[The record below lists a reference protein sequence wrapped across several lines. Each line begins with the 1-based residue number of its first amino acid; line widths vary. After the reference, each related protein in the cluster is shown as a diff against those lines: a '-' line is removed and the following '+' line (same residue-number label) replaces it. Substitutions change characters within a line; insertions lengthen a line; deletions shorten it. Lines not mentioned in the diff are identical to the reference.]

1 MHRRAPLRARAG
13 DRVMALA
20 DADADAMTLYE
31 VLGVDASASA
41 QEIKTAY
48 RKIALRSHPDRIA
61 RDGSLSEREKALKRD
76 AFERAQRAHETLV
89 DDVARARY
97 DARCELNGSKRD
109 DVLVNVTFAEC
120 ATGATKL
127 AMVPYKLVCGV
138 CNGVGMACPMCSAC
152 GGSGCAS
159 CGSKGFGAAETCRK
173 CGGDGV
179 RDDFFHGRVMIP
191 PGVENGARLPI
202 IGRSQHVRV
211 RILPSK
217 TFSRD
222 GLNVTSTLRLTAA
235 EAREGGF
242 FEVETV
248 HGKET
253 TYFDEETKSGDTK
266 SLAGKGITQGKK
278 TGDHVVVVEVE
289 REPSPEPEIR
299 EHEDDEREV
308 EDDEPATKRQKES
321 DESADGSE
329 PASAPEL
336 SDLERLLAEKKA
348 KLLAQLEAAA
358 SKPTS

>member
-1 MHRRAPLRARAG
+1 
-13 DRVMALA
+13 
-20 DADADAMTLYE
+20 MTLYD
-31 VLGVDASASA
+31 VLGVSASA
-41 QEIKTAY
+41 TTREIAAAY
-48 RKIALRSHPDRIA
+48 RRVALRTHPDRID
-61 RDGSLSEREKALKRD
+61 RDGALSDGEKAARREE
-76 AFERAQRAHETLV
+76 FERAQRAHETLI

-97 DARCELNGSKRD
+97 DARCELNGARRD

-120 ATGATKL
+120 ATGGTKL
-127 AMVPYKLVCGV
+127 AMVPFKLVCDACHGL
-138 CNGVGMACPMCSAC
+138 GMACPTCAAC
-152 GGSGCAS
+152 AGSGCGT

-179 RDDFFHGRVMIP
+179 RDDFFHGRVLIP

-211 RILPSK
+211 RVLPSK

-253 TYFDEETKSGDTK
+253 MYFDEETKSGDKKT
-266 SLAGKGITQGKK
+266 LAGKGITQGKK
-278 TGDHVVVVEVE
+278 TGDHIVVVNVE
-289 REPSPEPEIR
+289 REPSPEPEDR
-299 EHEDDEREV
+299 EGEDDEREV
-308 EDDEPATKRQKES
+308 EDDEPAAKRQRED
-321 DESADGSE
+321 DERTGGSE
-329 PASAPEL
+329 PEPEPEL

-358 SKPTS
+358 SKPSS